1 MACRREFFFFA
12 FHLEGHMK
20 KIALTLI
27 AILVALYLAAYRPWR
42 TGRQEEKDSAG
53 GLNVAQ
59 DGRRPATGAP
69 DLNQSVKDVQQPIKE
84 VKRWVAD
91 AQGAKWHG
99 KGVKPSMA
107 GMRRDV
113 KQRSPDLELQVIETQ
128 AVEQLTIEVT
138 RPTEYI
144 EVISI
149 ESEGEFEKSSGEPRH
164 IEDMT
169 GSSDWPTAHRI
180 DIAVPAPQKCSTP
193 YVWVEFRG
201 Q

>member
-1 MACRREFFFFA
+1 MDCRREFFFFA
-12 FHLEGHMK
+12 FHMEGHMK

-42 TGRQEEKDSAG
+42 TGGQKEKDSTG

-59 DGRRPATGAP
+59 DSSRPATGAP
-69 DLNQSVKDVQQPIKE
+69 DVNKSIKDVQQPVKE
-84 VKRWVAD
+84 VKQRVTD
-91 AQGAKWHG
+91 ARGAKRHG
-99 KGVKPSMA
+99 KGVKSSTA

-113 KQRSPDLELQVIETQ
+113 KQRGPDIEVQVIETQ
-128 AVEQLTIEVT
+128 AVERLTIDVT
-138 RPTEYI
+138 RPNEYI

-149 ESEGEFEKSSGEPRH
+149 ESEGEFEEPSVEPMY

-169 GSSDWPTAHRI
+169 GASDWPTARRI
-180 DIAVPAPQKCSTP
+180 DIAVPAPQECSTP